1 MIKKSIFTLMFL
13 AVMGCVSAQSL
24 QFEWNGHVFEEGET
38 IECTNDEYGF
48 GEYIQHMQLRNLTSG
63 DLNVLVE
70 KKVIEDLEGT
80 INYFCWG
87 MCFSPDIFVSPSPVA
102 VAANSVTNEEALSF
116 HTMFEE
122 NVFGKVQVMYSAYD
136 ERHPD
141 EAVTINVVFKK
152 SGVGVIENSRP
163 MTMSNAYP
171 NPASSYVH
179 FNYSFD
185 GQLSAVVYNLMGQEV
200 ARQEL
205 NANDG
210 QLTLSVSDL
219 QDGIYFCTM
228 MVDGRAWTTK
238 KFVVKK

>member
-152 SGVGVIENSRP
+152 SGVGIIENSRP

-171 NPASSYVH
+171 NPVSSYVH